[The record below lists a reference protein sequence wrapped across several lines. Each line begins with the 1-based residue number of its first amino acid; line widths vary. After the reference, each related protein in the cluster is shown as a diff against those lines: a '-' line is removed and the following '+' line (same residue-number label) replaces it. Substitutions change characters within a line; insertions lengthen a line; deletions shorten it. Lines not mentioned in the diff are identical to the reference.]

1 MAEHHSLLGADK
13 PTRGILSRAKKSV
26 NYLPRL
32 GGEPNSKLIV
42 SFLRVWRGAERGVRG
57 GEPEIMLILKMFPRH
72 QLKGID
78 LVDFMLWGI
87 CIIY

>member
-13 PTRGILSRAKKSV
+13 PTTGILSRAKKSV

-42 SFLRVWRGAERGVRG
+42 SFRGCGGVRRG
-57 GEPEIMLILKMFPRH
+57 RGEPEIMLILKMFPRH

>member
-1 MAEHHSLLGADK
+1 MVLRCALSPMAEHHSLLGGDK

-42 SFLRVWRGAERGVRG
+42 SFLRVWRGAEGAG
-57 GEPEIMLILKMFPRH
+57 GARDYAHP
-72 QLKGID
+72 
-78 LVDFMLWGI
+78 
-87 CIIY
+87 

>member
-1 MAEHHSLLGADK
+1 MNCV
-13 PTRGILSRAKKSV
+13 LSA
-26 NYLPRL
+26 
-32 GGEPNSKLIV
+32 
-42 SFLRVWRGAERGVRG
+42 GVEGRG
-57 GEPEIMLILKMFPRH
+57 GGGGAEIMLILKMLPRH